1 MPFFTKIRNKI
12 LFFTGITLTILALT
26 ITAIFGTITY
36 RSSEKQIL
44 DLENRLMYAFDRM
57 LQSEVETAVSLL
69 QGFANKVET
78 GELESDQAKEL
89 AAYMLK
95 NLFYG
100 ENGYFFTDTK
110 EGIHVSMPGTE
121 HLVGTSRMDYED
133 AHGNLFVKNIIDVA
147 LSGGG
152 ITEYWFPKLGSD
164 IPMPKRSYSIYFEP
178 FEWVVGTGLYY
189 DDIDAVI
196 NETKEARKKET
207 IFTVL
212 VVLLITVLLTIAGL
226 VMAFFIG
233 KKISTPIEKLSG
245 KTEQISTGDLKVAI
259 AVTSNDEVGVLEKS
273 LEVMIDRLKQIV
285 HEIHEGAS
293 NVVTASQQMSAASQ
307 VIADGASEQAASTEE
322 ISTSMEEM
330 VSSILQN
337 TSNAQQTDKIAVD
350 SAQQIIKLREAFF
363 ETLEAMKKIT
373 ERSSVIKDISFQT
386 NILSLNAAV
395 EAARAGEAGRGF
407 SVVAGE
413 VRKLS
418 ENTQKAALEI
428 DALTKNSLEVAQ
440 ETWEMLEQLVPEF
453 EKTAE
458 LVKEIAAS
466 GQEQRIGADMIN
478 NATQSLMQVTNQNSA
493 ASEELASSSEELAA
507 QAESLKDAVGFFR
520 M

>member
-1 MPFFTKIRNKI
+1 MQFFAKIRNKI
-12 LFFTGITLTILALT
+12 LFFTGITLTSLALI
-26 ITAIFGTITY
+26 ITLLFGTITY
-36 RSSEKQIL
+36 RASERQVA
-44 DLENRLMYAFDRM
+44 DLETRLMSAFDRL
-57 LQSEVETAVSLL
+57 LQSEVETAVSML
-69 QGFANKVET
+69 QGFADKVDS
-78 GELESDQAKEL
+78 GELEEEPAKEL

-100 ENGYFFTDTK
+100 EDGYFFTDTK

-121 HLVGTSRMDYED
+121 HLVGTSRLDYVD
-133 AHGNLFVKNIIDVA
+133 ANGNLFVKNIIDVA

-152 ITEYWFPKLGSD
+152 VTEYWFPKLGSD
-164 IPMPKRSYSIYFEP
+164 IAMPKRSYSIYFEP

-189 DDIDAVI
+189 DDIDTVI
-196 NETKEARKKET
+196 NETKEARKKEAFST
-207 IFTVL
+207 IVI
-212 VVLLITVLLTIAGL
+212 VLITTLLLTIIGVIIAY
-226 VMAFFIG
+226 FIG

-245 KTEQISTGDLKVAI
+245 KTEQVSTGDLNVDIAI
-259 AVTSNDEVGVLEKS
+259 STNDEVGVLEKS
-273 LEVMIDRLKQIV
+273 LEAMIHRLRQIV

-350 SAQQIIKLREAFF
+350 SAQQIIKLREAFH

-418 ENTQKAALEI
+418 ESTQKAALEI
-428 DALTKNSLEVAQ
+428 DALTKNSLQVAQ
-440 ETWEMLEQLVPEF
+440 DTWEMLEQLVPEF

-458 LVKEIAAS
+458 LVKEISAS
-466 GQEQRIGADMIN
+466 GEEQRIGADMIN
-478 NATQSLMQVTNQNSA
+478 NAIQSLMQVTNQNSA

-507 QAESLKDAVGFFR
+507 QAETLKEAIGFFR
-520 M
+520 A